1 MKNKEMKVKAMSM
14 AVAMSMV
21 VGLCPST
28 IFAATGSQTAKDGTY
43 TKTAHVART
52 AEDDENEDEW
62 NEYDVEVSLKVEDGK
77 FSAITVTPGEGYN
90 AESDSYFAKA
100 VSKSKGIQKMLVG
113 KAATEDTING
123 WDSVSGATRTSKA
136 VKEAALAAI
145 KSANEEVTVDTTKLE
160 AAITAAE
167 ALKEADY
174 TADSWSAMQTKLTA
188 AKAALTAKES
198 QSAVDTAADELNT
211 AVGNLKKAQAEET
224 KYIVMNVPYNA
235 FYEAYNLTDK
245 AVWEVEDGVDAVST
259 ATTNK
264 FKGTTGLAKGTYNNG
279 KYIMGVTLPVV
290 VSAEDYAKLNTSLTE
305 SDDYYFTTLDSEPE
319 AYSKLTVNKDGSYS
333 FSKVSDA
340 KVSNKY
346 LSVTDLDLNAGYGD
360 YQVTIDG
367 LGTKDGMK
375 VGENE
380 TKEYTLYGAILNTTA
395 GKSYG
400 MTSLENLWVGTK
412 KPNVEIAWSIKEG
425 QGLKR
430 GHGAGDPFYQFS
442 DMNGATLKSVTLIT
456 SLGVID
462 VPCDIILDKYYEGD
476 LSGLTYALENDSK
489 ELSIS
494 GIPSDLKD
502 VKISVSGGLATDKE
516 VKNGKVE
523 LDKAPN
529 AGTQYTITISS
540 SNYPDITRT
549 TSTPI
554 TKDEKTELQ
563 KWIDKAVKT
572 EGYEENADLKEHVQ
586 EAEEMLKNKEALS
599 YDAEELIGELTEKV
613 KATYT
618 SVEASATL
626 KGNKLEIAL
635 QDKEL
640 ADFENPTYTLSYRQG
655 RGMTTFASGKLENL
669 KVELEKDP
677 TVGTDYTLTIVSDN
691 YQDIKTTVKASED
704 KTITTTELEAAIAK
718 AEALKEADYTAD
730 SWSAMQTKLTAAKAA
745 LTAKESQSAVDTAAD
760 ELNTAVK
767 ALKKAEVAKETYVLM
782 NIPYSEFYAAD
793 QVAGADSVSSA
804 TKAKTRSTLAA
815 GSYHVNSDG
824 TDITGITYPVK
835 ISDASVL
842 KNYTQI
848 TDDSKLSI
856 TVNIK
861 GKETT
866 TEYNGKDA
874 LFESANYS
882 YYILSETPSYY
893 KEATVNADGSLSFS
907 EVKGAT
913 AQKLSDAS
921 IDFTTD
927 TKYGDYELDVNG
939 LPKTV
944 NTVYGVVIS
953 TKEGDN
959 YGLRHLENI
968 WKKTKLAWSTG
979 FVTTSHGNTL
989 DSKDYEKMMGQ
1000 TINKITYY
1008 TDNGIY
1014 EIGADQYVPV
1024 KFNGTV
1030 AAENADVESGKVN
1043 LTVEGLP
1050 GDYQAEYTVE
1060 GLEDVQVKD
1069 GVLTYKTKGAEIGKY
1084 TLKVSDKSGKYAD
1097 LTTDFELTKEAV
1109 PVVFNNESAAL
1120 VAAEGY
1126 AAEDVTSYV
1135 KKIKSVTVDGTEYAA
1150 TGKRAVKIIK
1160 EDGTIDTTAAPFKD
1174 AENGHGFK
1182 ISVKATG
1189 YAKDYEFTYTLSQ
1202 ESEYTYAYVGLSWA
1216 EYWADE
1222 NVQAAGDT
1230 SSSDAKDSKGESD
1243 KGAFDTVTRAT
1254 VNHGLHRGSFQC
1266 NAVIKAENGKEYAVE
1281 YWTDGTTAVLTDG
1294 SKITFNRGEITEES
1308 GATTKMTE
1316 YDVLGLKYVPVKVK
1330 TSDLDALKASY
1341 RVIEN
1346 GSELAGGYSEKN
1358 LVSYTGLVANV
1369 TENTNGLKTATKNE
1383 DGSFSFSARV
1393 NNGSE
1398 SGIKDQAL
1406 KTAPTAE
1413 EAGLKVKEASGSY
1426 GEFLRVDLTG
1436 NYGDLGSNL
1445 QTVTWTYYGDDST
1458 YTNVKATYGTKFAA
1472 DNWMHKAMGIQLGLT
1487 DSLRCKLPEGTD
1499 GTGYWTITL
1508 TALGYNDVTYKFQAT
1523 EENIVKESEDK
1534 TITTTELEAAIAKA
1548 EALKEAEYTAESW
1561 ASMQMELQEAK
1572 DELKNPKTQATVDE
1586 AVSHLNAAVEAL
1598 VKKEEPAAVDT
1609 SSLEKVISDA
1619 AALKEA
1625 DYTVDSWKALQ
1636 SALTDAKSAL
1646 NAKESQEKVDK
1657 ATDALNTAIKAL
1669 VKNGNQAGSQNGSA
1683 TPTVTKKAGT
1693 TTDGSASK
1701 GTSGSKAAKTGDP
1714 ANVLGLL
1721 GLAFSSLGAGVGGFA
1736 WKRKRK

>member
-21 VGLCPST
+21 IGLCPST

-52 AEDDENEDEW
+52 AEDDENGDEW

-77 FSAITVTPGEGYN
+77 FSNITVTPGNGYN
-90 AESDSYFAKA
+90 EAESKTYFNRAYSA
-100 VSKSKGIQKMLVG
+100 NTSKYKGIKTVLEGQ
-113 KAATEDTING
+113 AATEDTINS
-123 WDSVSGATRTSKA
+123 WDTVSGATRTSDAIK
-136 VKEAALAAI
+136 KAALEAI
-145 KSANEEVTVDTTKLE
+145 QSAPVAGETVTIDTAKLE
-160 AAITAAE
+160 SAIAAAE
-167 ALKEADY
+167 KLTESDY

-198 QSAVDTAADELNT
+198 QSAVDTAADELN
-211 AVGNLKKAQAEET
+211 A
-224 KYIVMNVPYNA
+224 
-235 FYEAYNLTDK
+235 
-245 AVWEVEDGVDAVST
+245 
-259 ATTNK
+259 
-264 FKGTTGLAKGTYNNG
+264 
-279 KYIMGVTLPVV
+279 
-290 VSAEDYAKLNTSLTE
+290 
-305 SDDYYFTTLDSEPE
+305 
-319 AYSKLTVNKDGSYS
+319 
-333 FSKVSDA
+333 
-340 KVSNKY
+340 
-346 LSVTDLDLNAGYGD
+346 
-360 YQVTIDG
+360 
-367 LGTKDGMK
+367 
-375 VGENE
+375 
-380 TKEYTLYGAILNTTA
+380 
-395 GKSYG
+395 
-400 MTSLENLWVGTK
+400 
-412 KPNVEIAWSIKEG
+412 
-425 QGLKR
+425 
-430 GHGAGDPFYQFS
+430 
-442 DMNGATLKSVTLIT
+442 
-456 SLGVID
+456 
-462 VPCDIILDKYYEGD
+462 
-476 LSGLTYALENDSK
+476 
-489 ELSIS
+489 
-494 GIPSDLKD
+494 
-502 VKISVSGGLATDKE
+502 
-516 VKNGKVE
+516 
-523 LDKAPN
+523 
-529 AGTQYTITISS
+529 
-540 SNYPDITRT
+540 
-549 TSTPI
+549 
-554 TKDEKTELQ
+554 
-563 KWIDKAVKT
+563 
-572 EGYEENADLKEHVQ
+572 
-586 EAEEMLKNKEALS
+586 
-599 YDAEELIGELTEKV
+599 
-613 KATYT
+613 
-618 SVEASATL
+618 
-626 KGNKLEIAL
+626 
-635 QDKEL
+635 
-640 ADFENPTYTLSYRQG
+640 
-655 RGMTTFASGKLENL
+655 
-669 KVELEKDP
+669 
-677 TVGTDYTLTIVSDN
+677 
-691 YQDIKTTVKASED
+691 
-704 KTITTTELEAAIAK
+704 
-718 AEALKEADYTAD
+718 
-730 SWSAMQTKLTAAKAA
+730 
-745 LTAKESQSAVDTAAD
+745 
-760 ELNTAVK
+760 AVK
-767 ALKKAEVAKETYVLM
+767 ALKKAEVSKETYVLM

-804 TKAKTRSTLAA
+804 TKAKTRSTLVA

-856 TVNIK
+856 TVNMK

-874 LFESANYS
+874 LFESASYS

-893 KEATVNADGSLSFS
+893 KEATVNADSSLSFS

-939 LPKTV
+939 LPKSV

-968 WKKTKLAWSTG
+968 WKKTELAWSTG

-989 DSKDYEKMMGQ
+989 DSKDYKKMMGQ

-1014 EIGADQYVPV
+1014 EIDADQYVPV
-1024 KFNGTV
+1024 KFDGTI

-1043 LTVEGLP
+1043 VTVEGLP
-1050 GDYQAEYTVE
+1050 DDYQAEYTVE

-1069 GVLTYKTKGAEIGKY
+1069 GVLTYKKKGAEIGKY

-1097 LTTDFELTKEAV
+1097 LTTDFELTTEAV
-1109 PVVFNNESAAL
+1109 PVVFNSESAAL

-1135 KKIKSVTVDGTEYAA
+1135 KNIESVTVDGKEYAA

-1160 EDGTIDTTAAPFKD
+1160 EDGTIDTTAAPFKN
-1174 AENGHGFK
+1174 AENGHEFK

-1189 YAKDYEFTYTLSQ
+1189 YAKDYEFTYTLSK

-1216 EYWADE
+1216 EYWAAE

-1230 SSSDAKDSKGESD
+1230 SSSDTKDSKGESD

-1254 VNHGLHRGSFQC
+1254 VTHGLHRGSFQC

-1406 KTAPTAE
+1406 KTAPSAE
-1413 EAGLKVKEASGSY
+1413 EAGLTVKEASGSY

-1458 YTNVKATYGTKFAA
+1458 YTNAKATYGTKFAA

-1487 DSLRCKLPEGTD
+1487 DSLRCTLPEGTD

-1523 EENIVKESEDK
+1523 DENIVKASENE

-1548 EALKEAEYTAESW
+1548 EALKEADYTAESW

-1598 VKKEEPAAVDT
+1598 VKAEGDKTEEPAAVDT

-1625 DYTVDSWKALQ
+1625 DYTADSWKALQ

-1657 ATDALNTAIKAL
+1657 ATDELNTAIKAL
-1669 VKNGNQAGSQNGSA
+1669 VKNGSQNGNQAGST

>member
-52 AEDDENEDEW
+52 AEDDENGDEW
-62 NEYDVEVSLKVEDGK
+62 NEYDVEVSLIVKDGK
-77 FSAITVTPGEGYN
+77 FSDVVVTPGEGYDS
-90 AESDSYFAKA
+90 ESDSYFKKA
-100 VSKSKGIQKMLVG
+100 YEADKKNLKGIKTVIVG
-113 KAATEDTING
+113 QSATEDTINS
-123 WDSVSGATRTSKA
+123 WDSVSGATRTSDAIK
-136 VKEAALAAI
+136 KAALEAI
-145 KSANEEVTVDTTKLE
+145 QSAPTAGETVTIDTAKLE
-160 AAITAAE
+160 SAIAAAE
-167 ALKEADY
+167 KLTEADY
-174 TADSWSAMQTKLTA
+174 TADSWSAMQTKLTV
-188 AKAALTAKES
+188 AKAALKAKES
-198 QSAVDTAADELNT
+198 QSAVDTAADELN
-211 AVGNLKKAQAEET
+211 A
-224 KYIVMNVPYNA
+224 
-235 FYEAYNLTDK
+235 
-245 AVWEVEDGVDAVST
+245 
-259 ATTNK
+259 
-264 FKGTTGLAKGTYNNG
+264 
-279 KYIMGVTLPVV
+279 
-290 VSAEDYAKLNTSLTE
+290 
-305 SDDYYFTTLDSEPE
+305 
-319 AYSKLTVNKDGSYS
+319 
-333 FSKVSDA
+333 
-340 KVSNKY
+340 
-346 LSVTDLDLNAGYGD
+346 
-360 YQVTIDG
+360 
-367 LGTKDGMK
+367 
-375 VGENE
+375 
-380 TKEYTLYGAILNTTA
+380 
-395 GKSYG
+395 
-400 MTSLENLWVGTK
+400 
-412 KPNVEIAWSIKEG
+412 
-425 QGLKR
+425 
-430 GHGAGDPFYQFS
+430 
-442 DMNGATLKSVTLIT
+442 
-456 SLGVID
+456 
-462 VPCDIILDKYYEGD
+462 
-476 LSGLTYALENDSK
+476 
-489 ELSIS
+489 
-494 GIPSDLKD
+494 
-502 VKISVSGGLATDKE
+502 
-516 VKNGKVE
+516 
-523 LDKAPN
+523 
-529 AGTQYTITISS
+529 
-540 SNYPDITRT
+540 
-549 TSTPI
+549 
-554 TKDEKTELQ
+554 
-563 KWIDKAVKT
+563 
-572 EGYEENADLKEHVQ
+572 
-586 EAEEMLKNKEALS
+586 
-599 YDAEELIGELTEKV
+599 
-613 KATYT
+613 
-618 SVEASATL
+618 
-626 KGNKLEIAL
+626 
-635 QDKEL
+635 
-640 ADFENPTYTLSYRQG
+640 
-655 RGMTTFASGKLENL
+655 
-669 KVELEKDP
+669 
-677 TVGTDYTLTIVSDN
+677 
-691 YQDIKTTVKASED
+691 
-704 KTITTTELEAAIAK
+704 
-718 AEALKEADYTAD
+718 
-730 SWSAMQTKLTAAKAA
+730 
-745 LTAKESQSAVDTAAD
+745 
-760 ELNTAVK
+760 AVK

-793 QVAGADSVSSA
+793 KVAGADSVSSA

-815 GSYHVNSDG
+815 GSYHVNNDG

-856 TVNIK
+856 TVNMK
-861 GKETT
+861 GKEKT

-874 LFESANYS
+874 LFESASYS

-893 KEATVNADGSLSFS
+893 KEATVNADGSFSFS

-939 LPKTV
+939 LPKSV

-968 WKKTKLAWSTG
+968 WKKKELAWSTG

-989 DSKDYEKMMGQ
+989 NSKDYEKMMGQ

-1014 EIGADQYVPV
+1014 EIDADQYVPI
-1024 KFNGTV
+1024 KFNGTI
-1030 AAENADVESGKVN
+1030 AAENADVKSGKVN
-1043 LTVEGLP
+1043 VTVEGLP
-1050 GDYQAEYTVE
+1050 GDYQAEYTVK
-1060 GLEDVQVKD
+1060 GLEDVQVKE
-1069 GVLTYKTKGAEIGKY
+1069 GVLTYKTKGAETGRY

-1097 LTTDFELTKEAV
+1097 LKTDFELTTEAV
-1109 PVVFNNESAAL
+1109 PVVFNSESAAL

-1126 AAEDVTSYV
+1126 AADDVTSYV
-1135 KKIKSVTVDGTEYAA
+1135 KNIKSVTVDGTEYAA

-1160 EDGTIDTTAAPFKD
+1160 EDGTIDTTAAPFKN
-1174 AENGHGFK
+1174 AENGQEFK
-1182 ISVKATG
+1182 ITVKATG
-1189 YAKDYEFTYTLSQ
+1189 YAKDCEFTYTLSK

-1216 EYWADE
+1216 EYWAAE

-1230 SSSDAKDSKGESD
+1230 SSSDAKDAKGESD

-1254 VNHGLHRGSFQC
+1254 AKHGLHRGSFQC

-1281 YWTDGTTAVLTDG
+1281 YWTDKTTAVLTDG
-1294 SKITFNRGEITEES
+1294 SKITFNKGEITEES

-1330 TSDLDALKASY
+1330 TSDLEALKANY

-1358 LVSYTGLVANV
+1358 LVGYTGLVANV

-1406 KTAPTAE
+1406 KTAPSAE
-1413 EAGLKVKEASGSY
+1413 EAGLTVKEASGSY

-1458 YTNVKATYGTKFAA
+1458 YTNAKATYGTKFAA
-1472 DNWMHKAMGIQLGLT
+1472 DNWMHKTMGIQLGLT
-1487 DSLRCKLPEGTD
+1487 DSLRCTLPEGTN

-1508 TALGYNDVTYKFQAT
+1508 TAFGYNDVTYRFQAT
-1523 EENIVKESEDK
+1523 DENIVKASEDK
-1534 TITTTELEAAIAKA
+1534 TITTTNLEAAIAKA

-1586 AVSHLNAAVEAL
+1586 AVRHLNAAVEAL
-1598 VKKEEPAAVDT
+1598 VKAEGDKTEEPAAVDT

-1625 DYTVDSWKALQ
+1625 DYTADSWKALQ

-1657 ATDALNTAIKAL
+1657 ATDKLNSAIKAL
-1669 VKNGNQAGSQNGSA
+1669 VKNGKQDGSQNGSA